1 MTGDAFTF
9 VSGFFSQVWRFF
21 ISWFIP
27 GTNLTPAGLSFGV
40 LAIIIIIRFVKRFGG
55 SLNDVSGDE
64 K

>member
-1 MTGDAFTF
+1 MTGDGFTF
-9 VSGFFSQVWRFF
+9 VSGFLSQVWRFF